1 MAAIVESNAAGSF
14 LQLKELAR
22 RTGERI
28 ALAIDSGA
36 LFHRRL
42 HLFTKRGNTLP
53 ASALLKE
60 LVVQPCLLVQ
70 CLSQRMAAATARPS
84 AIIINGPIVT
94 EAATMHCVNPAGRS
108 PEWYRIQSWNA
119 AGSSVETTL
128 TTP

>member
-36 LFHRRL
+36 LFHRCLHRL
-42 HLFTKRGNTLP
+42 TKRGNTLP

-60 LVVQPCLLVQ
+60 LVLQPRLLVQ
-70 CLSQRMAAATARPS
+70 RLGERMAAVWRLLLRRECRCGAPGSRP
-84 AIIINGPIVT
+84 
-94 EAATMHCVNPAGRS
+94 EHQQFR
-108 PEWYRIQSWNA
+108 Q
-119 AGSSVETTL
+119 
-128 TTP
+128 